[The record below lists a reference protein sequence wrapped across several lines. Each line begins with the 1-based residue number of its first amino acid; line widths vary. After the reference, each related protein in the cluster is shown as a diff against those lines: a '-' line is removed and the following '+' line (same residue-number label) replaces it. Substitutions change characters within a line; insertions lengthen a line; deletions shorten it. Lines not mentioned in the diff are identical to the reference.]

1 MSLRVVTPGLLTTV
15 QDLGRHGYQH
25 LGVPVCGA
33 LDPVSLRA
41 ANARVDNA
49 PGAACVEVAYV
60 GPTFAVEA
68 DSVRAA
74 HRHAEMLVS
83 VPPEVLHRG
92 QQAGRDDAQA
102 HAAASTVSS
111 PGTSVNSPAATCATR
126 RSYSRS
132 ETGATLTLSPGRSSA
147 PPAASHS
154 RTGERPIRCQ
164 PHGVSCGKMQVM
176 AIAIASEPAGI
187 FIRGVARRGS
197 MSSSATSPM

>member
-33 LDPVSLRA
+33 DAVRLDRESRA
-41 ANARVDNA
+41 DISDLDTGRARRIVDA
-49 PGAACVEVAYV
+49 RIGGAQAHRIE
-60 GPTFAVEA
+60 
-68 DSVRAA
+68 RAA

-132 ETGATLTLSPGRSSA
+132 ETGANVTLSPGRTSA

-154 RTGERPIRCQ
+154 RT
-164 PHGVSCGKMQVM
+164 
-176 AIAIASEPAGI
+176 AD
-187 FIRGVARRGS
+187 
-197 MSSSATSPM
+197 